1 VFHRDHDHS
10 GEDLS
15 RRIDHVM
22 AAVLVGDERE
32 RREQLRDHLA
42 PGFVYVGPDAVFEG
56 VDGLSEAFALYRRE
70 DRRGTALRRT
80 SQVDAHHDYFRF
92 TWARVEHGR
101 TAMEG
106 WAFGSLDDRGAL
118 LRLVVF
124 EGLEP
129 GARADDG
136 V

>member
-1 VFHRDHDHS
+1 VFHRERDHL
-10 GEDLS
+10 GERLS
-15 RRIDHVM
+15 ERIDHVM
-22 AAVLVGDERE
+22 AAVLVSDEHE
-32 RREQLRDHLA
+32 RTERLRDHLA

-56 VDGLSEAFALYRRE
+56 VEGLSEAFALYRRD
-70 DRRGTALRRT
+70 DRQDTALRRT
-80 SQVDAHHDYFRF
+80 SQADTHHGYFRF
-92 TWARVEHGR
+92 TWARMEHGR

-118 LRLVVF
+118 LRIVVF

-129 GARADDG
+129 GASADDG